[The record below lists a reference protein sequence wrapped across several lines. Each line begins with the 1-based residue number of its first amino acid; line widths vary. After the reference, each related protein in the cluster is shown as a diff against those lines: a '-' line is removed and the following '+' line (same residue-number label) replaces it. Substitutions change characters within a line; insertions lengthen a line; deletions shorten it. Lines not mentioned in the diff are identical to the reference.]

1 MLIDSHSKWIDVKHM
16 TSTTTERTI
25 DELRL
30 IFAEHGLPEQLVSDN
45 HPQFTSAEFALFI
58 TQNGIKHTL
67 VPPYHPASNGAAERS
82 VRVVKEELVKQVPQ
96 RTGHMSMKH
105 KLANFLYQ
113 VPFHTP

>member
-1 MLIDSHSKWIDVKHM
+1 M

-45 HPQFTSAEFALFI
+45 GPQEQFARFTR
-58 TQNGIKHTL
+58 QNGIKHIL

-82 VRVVKEELVKQVPQ
+82 VRVVKAALEKQVLQ
-96 RTGHMSMKH
+96 GT
-105 KLANFLYQ
+105 AA
-113 VPFHTP
+113 